1 MHTIEISQTFA
12 ANREQVFATLSDHER
27 FLTGNGLSCSV
38 ITPGESERNGL
49 GAVRR
54 VDAGSMVFTELINIF
69 DRPGAYEYRITEL
82 SGWLGRLVP
91 VRHVQG
97 RLEFSE
103 TAQGTQVH
111 WMSRFEIR
119 IPLLGWLLERI
130 LGRTLI
136 SGFGRLLESAK
147 IDLDGQS

>member
-12 ANREQVFATLSDHER
+12 ASREQVFATLSDHER
-27 FLTGNGLSCSV
+27 FLTGNGLSCKLLA
-38 ITPGESERNGL
+38 PGESERNGL

-54 VDAGSMVFTELINIF
+54 VDAGSMVFTEDINVF
-69 DRPGAYEYRITEL
+69 DPPGAYEYRITEL

-91 VRHVQG
+91 IRHVQG

-103 TAQGTQVH
+103 TAQGTRVH

-130 LGRTLI
+130 LGHTLI
-136 SGFGRLLESAK
+136 SGFRRLLEQAK
-147 IDLDGQS
+147 TDLDGRS